1 MGMGVRGAIASA
13 VGLVLLVVTASSAV
27 ADGML
32 TGDIP
37 GNDVPGGV
45 ALVGWSGGPV
55 DELVAAA
62 EDVACRVRSVWVTTD
77 GRFVG
82 HVVGAPDFVNG
93 EWSSVVGAEI
103 EARPLLIVCGTP
115 GLDSCM
121 ASGSVLDYVA
131 GASGALTPREALD
144 EGVRVLSEF
153 PDGAPPEGVFVE
165 VSVSD
170 ATADFYATAVFELV
184 ASDGAV
190 VGRFTVEDYGDGWL
204 LSSTHVCFFPK
215 TK

>member
-1 MGMGVRGAIASA
+1 MAMGVRGAIASA

-121 ASGSVLDYVA
+121 ASGSVLDYA
-131 GASGALTPREALD
+131 AEASGTVTPREALD
-144 EGVRVLSEF
+144 EGVRALSEF
-153 PDGAPPEGVFVE
+153 PDAVPPEGTFVE

-170 ATADFYATAVFELV
+170 ATADSDATAVFELI
-184 ASDGAV
+184 SHDGAV
-190 VGRFTVEDYGDGWL
+190 VGRFTVVNYGRGWL
-204 LSSTHVCFFPK
+204 LSGTYVCYFPAA
-215 TK
+215 T